1 MHEEDLR
8 WVANLILGAAFVF
21 ALGGILIANYFNPI
35 ERAYITMMGA
45 IIAAI
50 FAIVGVSIHL
60 HVRDKIRR
68 TTIKRLDGWG
78 R

>member
-1 MHEEDLR
+1 MNEQDLR
-8 WVANLILGAAFVF
+8 WTANVILGSAFVF
-21 ALGGILIANYFNPI
+21 LFVGIIFGNYFDTD
-35 ERAYITMMGA
+35 ERIYIVMMSA

-50 FAIVGVSIHL
+50 FAIVGVGIHFY
-60 HVRDKIRR
+60 VRDKIRR